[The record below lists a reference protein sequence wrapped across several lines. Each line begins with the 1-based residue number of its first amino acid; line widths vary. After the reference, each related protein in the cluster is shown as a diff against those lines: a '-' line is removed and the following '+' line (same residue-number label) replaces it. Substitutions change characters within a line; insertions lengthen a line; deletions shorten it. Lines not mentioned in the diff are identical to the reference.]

1 MINYFWLDRF
11 LSYLLHVHEMRTS
24 PAPYTKDITALLEKQ
39 ERIYEEWL
47 NGQHNIFE
55 RYMKGFEY
63 MFGGMKKKK
72 NGSIKRSI
80 KRSR

>member
-1 MINYFWLDRF
+1 
-11 LSYLLHVHEMRTS
+11 MRIS
-24 PAPYTKDITALLEKQ
+24 PAPYTKGITALLEKQ

-63 MFGGMKKKK
+63 MFGGMKKKE

>member
-1 MINYFWLDRF
+1 MLG
-11 LSYLLHVHEMRTS
+11 VHEMRTS
-24 PAPYTKDITALLEKQ
+24 PAPYTKGITALLEKQ

-72 NGSIKRSI
+72 NGPIKRSI

>member
-1 MINYFWLDRF
+1 
-11 LSYLLHVHEMRTS
+11 MRTS

-80 KRSR
+80 KRSRWNPLENTLFVSKSSTIQN